1 MLNCFAYLGFTSL
14 EDIEDIGLVEY
25 QVRLEAYQLK
35 RVQEQEDIAFQAWL
49 NQAVQATTGGKKP
62 KPKFNKFKD
71 FFDSGYMIDNIRGQY
86 EPDYQSESGR
96 QLTAAEVMAK
106 RIEEFRKVK
115 ERRAKQD
122 G

>member
-1 MLNCFAYLGFTSL
+1 M
-14 EDIEDIGLVEY
+14 VEY

-106 RIEEFRKVK
+106 RIEEFRKIK